1 MGALAIQL
9 PAHSDQTA
17 FNLERWDEL
26 LADPFYSQLEQR
38 IETDR
43 HGNIIMSPP
52 PSFSHGH
59 KGYQIAKLMERHGR
73 GGAASIEVP
82 ISTSDGVRA
91 ADVAWLTDSQLAA
104 AKKTNVLT
112 FAPEICVEVISPRNS
127 EKEMQDKMALYFDAG
142 ATEVW
147 LCDDDGTLRFFSSP
161 ATPINSSALLPGFP
175 PAI

>member
-26 LADPFYSQLEQR
+26 LADPFYATLEHR

-43 HGNIIMSPP
+43 HGNVIMSPP
-52 PSFSHGH
+52 PAFSHGH
-59 KGYQIAKLMERHGR
+59 KGYQIAKLMESLGS

-91 ADVAWLTDSQLAA
+91 TDVAWLTDSQLAA
-104 AKKTNVLT
+104 AQKTNVLT
-112 FAPEICVEVISPRNS
+112 TAPEICVEVISPRNS

-147 LCDDDGTLRFFSSP
+147 LCNDDGTLRFFSGPGISMK
-161 ATPINSSALLPGFP
+161 SSALLPRFP
-175 PAI
+175 SSI

>member
-9 PAHSDQTA
+9 PSHRNQTA

-26 LADPFYSQLEQR
+26 LADSFYSQLEHR

-52 PSFSHGH
+52 PSFSHSY
-59 KGYQIAKLMERHGR
+59 KGSELIRLLNLHGKN
-73 GGAASIEVP
+73 GQALHEVP

-104 AKKTNVLT
+104 AQKTNVLT
-112 FAPEICVEVISPRNS
+112 TAPQICVEVLSPRNS
-127 EKEMQDKMALYFDAG
+127 EKEMQEKMDLYFDAG

-147 LCDDDGTLRFFSSP
+147 LCDDDGTLRFFSS
-161 ATPINSSALLPGFP
+161 TGNRIKSSGLFP
-175 PAI
+175 DFPLSI